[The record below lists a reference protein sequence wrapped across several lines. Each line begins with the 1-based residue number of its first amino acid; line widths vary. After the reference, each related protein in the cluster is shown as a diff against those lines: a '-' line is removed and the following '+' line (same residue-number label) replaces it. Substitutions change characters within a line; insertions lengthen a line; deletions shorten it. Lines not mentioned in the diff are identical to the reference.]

1 VRIALVVPRSMD
13 DDAVRSAAIATYRDL
28 VAEDHEVDCFL
39 VADPRGLDGFGVD
52 ARTRLCVVD
61 HEFRAERWSN
71 RSPALARVTEY
82 LLVRVAA
89 LRLRRLLA
97 RANRR
102 VAYDAFIQPRW
113 QG

>member
-1 VRIALVVPRSMD
+1 MD
-13 DDAVRSAAIATYRDL
+13 DDAVRSAALATYRDL

-39 VADPRGLDGFGVD
+39 VADPRALDGFGDD

-61 HEFRAERWSN
+61 HEFRAERWSS
-71 RSPALARVTEY
+71 RSPALARVTQS

-97 RANRR
+97 QANRR
-102 VAYDAFIQPRW
+102 VAYDAFVQPRLE
-113 QG
+113 G

>member
-1 VRIALVVPRSMD
+1 MD
-13 DDAVRSAAIATYRDL
+13 DDAVRTAAIATYRDL

-39 VADPRGLDGFGVD
+39 VADPRALEGFGDD

-61 HEFRAERWSN
+61 HEFRAERWTR
-71 RSPALARVTEY
+71 RSPALARMAHD

-89 LRLRRLLA
+89 LRLRGLLA

-113 QG
+113 QR